1 MSRLR
6 ENTIGE
12 SIYNRIKEYDMTS
25 RKVFLKTL
33 STEHRVLYN
42 KYSAVVRKR
51 NSLNK
56 DENRE
61 KANTAAK
68 EGMKTLRA
76 TRPKEQQKEQR
87 KPYDAK
93 YEIKR
98 KMTKTEAATLIQKQY
113 RQKKNKANEV
123 LAKQEATTTAK
134 DILNDIIDSS
144 FNKKLVNGELKA
156 KRGRKLK

>member
-12 SIYNRIKEYDMTS
+12 SIYNRIKEYDITS

-33 STEHRVLYN
+33 STEHRELYN

-56 DENRE
+56 EENKE
-61 KANTAAK
+61 KANIAAR
-68 EGMKTLRA
+68 EGMKTLRT

-87 KPYDAK
+87 KQYDTK
-93 YEIKR
+93 YELKR

-113 RQKKNKANEV
+113 RQKKNREEGTAI
-123 LAKQEATTTAK
+123 AK
-134 DILNDIIDSS
+134 DVLNDILDVVP
-144 FNKKLVNGELKA
+144 NLKMVNGELKA
-156 KRGRKLK
+156 KRGRKVK

>member
-6 ENTIGE
+6 DNTIGE
-12 SIYNRIKEYDMTS
+12 SIYNKIKEYDITA
-25 RKVFLKTL
+25 RKEFLKTL
-33 STEHRVLYN
+33 SPENRALYN
-42 KYSAVVRKR
+42 KYKNVINKR

-61 KANTAAK
+61 KANAAAK

-87 KPYDAK
+87 KPYDSK
-93 YEIKR
+93 YEKKR

-113 RQKKNKANEV
+113 RQKKNKE
-123 LAKQEATTTAK
+123 EGIIISK
-134 DILNDIIDSS
+134 DILNDIIENS
-144 FNKKLVNGELKA
+144 FNKKIVNGEIKA
-156 KRGRKLK
+156 KRGRKIK